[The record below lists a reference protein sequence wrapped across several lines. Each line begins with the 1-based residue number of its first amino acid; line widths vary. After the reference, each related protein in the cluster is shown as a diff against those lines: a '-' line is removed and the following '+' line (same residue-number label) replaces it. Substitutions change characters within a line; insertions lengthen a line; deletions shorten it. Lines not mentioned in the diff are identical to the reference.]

1 MNATYRFILSENM
14 ADELHVFAKC
24 HQYDDNKT
32 YKAAW
37 EEWVDNNDDLINNEK
52 EQLTKNGYQG
62 DIMTKLYKS
71 GRYYYRTKLNVET
84 KPATRRKYVPLS
96 NEFIS
101 LINRHI
107 EMQQDNLE
115 LKPSTGFDD
124 FCKIYIRSW
133 VAF

>member
-1 MNATYRFILSENM
+1 
-14 ADELHVFAKC
+14 
-24 HQYDDNKT
+24 
-32 YKAAW
+32 
-37 EEWVDNNDDLINNEK
+37 
-52 EQLTKNGYQG
+52 
-62 DIMTKLYKS
+62 MTKLYKS

-124 FCKIYIRSW
+124 FCKIHIDNIMCEIGNLKLYGLTDKTEIIIKLKKAYKNQFFQLR
-133 VAF
+133 VKK